1 MSLAFAGTYNE
12 ERLSRLRQSKRTDEM
27 NCAQRPDVTL
37 QGSSNTFNG
46 ADREIFEACRDG
58 DIRRVKKLVTAKNAN
73 ARDSIGRRS
82 TPLHFAAGFGRK
94 EVVTYLISM
103 GASVGARDEGGL
115 VPLHNACSFGHAA
128 VTRLLIKSGADPNA
142 LDHWGFSPLH
152 EAALKGKV
160 DVCIALLQ
168 SGANPN
174 VRNLDGKTPLD
185 LADSNSRAVLTGE
198 YRKDELLEAARSGN
212 EELLMSLLT
221 PLNVNI
227 HADDGRKSTPLHL
240 AAGYNRTQ
248 IVKLLLQY
256 FADVH
261 VQDKGGLVPL
271 HNACSYGHL
280 EVTELLIKYGANVN
294 ALDLWQFSPLHEAAS
309 KGRIDVCSCL
319 LAHGADPT
327 VKNSNGKTAI
337 DLASSAELRELL
349 QTEYEGHCLLDA
361 CHRGDLSKFKR
372 HLSMSTVKFRNPY
385 TGENALHILCNASPV
400 PDMFMVKAVVAAGV
414 NVNERNKNLLS
425 PLHIAADRGCI
436 ELINLLI
443 ENGAN
448 VNLLDGLG
456 QTSLHR
462 CTKLNLPEACKLLLD
477 KGVDASIVNLHGLT
491 ACQLATGATAELIG
505 EHPAVVSKSTRRSIE
520 RQMLEA
526 SKAGDLQSVKR
537 IVQHSAD
544 SDSVLNCRDV
554 DGRNS
559 TPLHFA
565 AGYNRFDVVKFLVE
579 SGANLHARDKGGLEP
594 LHNACSYGHYEVTDL
609 LIKNGADVNA
619 CDLWKFTPL
628 HEAAANGKFD
638 ICKLLLAHGAD
649 CSLTNRDGET
659 PLDLVKD
666 SSSDV
671 ADLLRGDVA
680 ILEAAKRGEVDK
692 LRKLVT
698 ADNVNCHDVKGRN
711 STPLHL
717 AAGYNNYEAA
727 EFLIEKGA
735 DVNAKDRGG
744 LIPLHNAASYGH
756 FEIGQ
761 LLVQHGAQANAQD
774 LWGFTPLHE
783 ASQKGRFQLVTFLL
797 SHGAD
802 PTIRNHDNQIPLDL
816 ATAED
821 VRILLQDAMPASY
834 RLNCPQVTA
843 TEEEGNA
850 CVDAPGMSTSNSD
863 SKASNGTGEASSP
876 RSWLHQERD
885 KPLAEMDVPLF
896 LKSVDLECLQALFKK
911 EQITMDVLV
920 EMSQEDLKAIG
931 LTTYGIRRRLMRSIE
946 KLTIGQPV
954 GCTMPGFPPSPSGS
968 VGTVLV
974 PLARDHI
981 EFMAVEDE
989 MQSTIVQHQSAACAG
1004 GLFFK
1009 YSVVKVDKVFN
1020 RRLWEKYIRRRD
1032 DVAEENSGQHN
1043 EKLLFHGSPFVH
1055 AIVQKGF
1062 DERHAYIGGMFG
1074 AGIYFA
1080 EHSSKSNQY
1089 VHGIGGGTGCLAHK
1103 DKSCYVCLRY
1113 LLLCRVTL
1121 GKTFVHSAAMKLA
1134 HAPPGH
1140 HSILGRPSTAGLAY
1154 PEYVIYRGE
1163 QAYPE
1168 YLITYQ
1174 IVKPADDD
1182 CAEDSSCDDQSR
1194 VSDHMPRRGS
1204 GSSACSIDEDLSSSE
1219 SEEEM
1224 NVSIDFVANYPT
1236 KQDANCIAAF
1246 LGELFPEDKIDLTQ
1260 LALEVSKL
1268 DSVGSVFRFAVDDT
1282 DEQGRSDLDKLMCD
1296 TLLTGVVSAIQLS
1309 RSTPSL
1315 AGVVDFL
1322 IEKCNASSAEEST
1335 KETCV
1340 QLLESCDKLLFL
1352 LNERLNKMPPKMA
1365 AVALNALLEEL
1376 EKAKVEY
1383 NHVVTITKPVQTE
1396 TRDGPNCNPGQSG
1409 ASSDRG
1415 EVYPFVEELQFELHS
1430 DMRFDYEYVHK
1441 EQAGSASESNEQED
1455 GEQFSRVIIM
1465 KKQEFVDAVGAIHGL
1480 YCSE

>member
-1 MSLAFAGTYNE
+1 
-12 ERLSRLRQSKRTDEM
+12 M
-27 NCAQRPDVTL
+27 NRSQRPEVTL
-37 QGSSNTFNG
+37 QGSPKSFSN

-58 DIRRVKKLVTAKNAN
+58 DIRRVKKLVSAKNAN
-73 ARDSIGRRS
+73 IRDSIGRKS

-94 EVVTYLISM
+94 EVVTYLISV
-103 GASVGARDEGGL
+103 GATVGARDEGGL

-142 LDHWGFSPLH
+142 VDHWGFSPLH

-174 VRNLDGKTPLD
+174 IRNLDGKTPFD

-309 KGRIDVCSCL
+309 KGRVEVCSCL

-327 VKNSNGKTAI
+327 VENSNGKTAI
-337 DLASSAELRELL
+337 DLASSVELRQLL
-349 QTEYEGHCLLDA
+349 QSTTCSVFLAFFGRIHILDEYEGHCLLTA
-361 CHRGDLSKFKR
+361 CQKGDLAKFKR
-372 HLSMSTVKFRNPY
+372 YLSESTVNFRNPY
-385 TGENALHILCNASPV
+385 TGENALHILCNASR
-400 PDMFMVKAVVAAGV
+400 DADLFMVKALVAAGV

-425 PLHIAADRGCI
+425 PLHMAADRGCT
-436 ELINLLI
+436 ELINILI

-456 QTSLHR
+456 QTCLHR
-462 CTKLNLPEACKLLLD
+462 CTKRNLSEACKLLLD
-477 KGVDASIVNLHGLT
+477 KGVDASIVNLHGFT
-491 ACQLATGATAELIG
+491 AGQLATGSTAE
-505 EHPAVVSKSTRRSIE
+505 SIE

-526 SKAGDLQSVKR
+526 AKAGDLQSVKR
-537 IVQHSAD
+537 ILKLSTDCD
-544 SDSVLNCRDV
+544 SILNCRDV
-554 DGRNS
+554 EGRNS

-565 AGYNRFDVVKFLVE
+565 AGYNRLEVVKYLVE

-594 LHNACSYGHYEVTDL
+594 LHNACSYGHYEVTEL
-609 LIKNGADVNA
+609 LIQNGADVNA

-638 ICKLLLAHGAD
+638 ICKLLLSHGAD
-649 CSLTNRDGET
+649 RSLVNRDGET
-659 PLDLVKD
+659 ALDLVKD
-666 SSSDV
+666 SNSDI

-680 ILEAAKRGEVDK
+680 ILEAAKRGE
-692 LRKLVT
+692 L
-698 ADNVNCHDVKGRN
+698 DNLFCCCEL
-711 STPLHL
+711 PLSIEPL
-717 AAGYNNYEAA
+717 SLAGYNNYEVA
-727 EFLIEKGA
+727 EFLIQKGA

-761 LLVQHGAQANAQD
+761 LLIQHGALANAQD

-783 ASQKGRFQLVTFLL
+783 ASQKGRFQLVSFLL

-821 VRILLQDAMPASY
+821 VRILLQDAMPTTY
-834 RLNCPQVTA
+834 RTGSSPVANSKEESEHDFGMPNSNSSPKRPSCNSAPALKNCPR
-843 TEEEGNA
+843 N
-850 CVDAPGMSTSNSD
+850 
-863 SKASNGTGEASSP
+863 
-876 RSWLHQERD
+876 WLHQERD
-885 KPLAEMDVPLF
+885 KPLAEMDVSLF
-896 LKSVDLECLQALFKK
+896 LKSIDLECLQPLLMQEQVLFVMLNFL
-911 EQITMDVLV
+911 ITMDVLV
-920 EMSQEDLKAIG
+920 EMSQEDLIAIG
-931 LTTYGIRRRLMRSIE
+931 LTSYGVRHRLMRSIE

-954 GCTMPGFPPSPSGS
+954 GCTMPGFPPCSSGF
-968 VGTVLV
+968 VGTMLV
-974 PLARDHI
+974 PLAKDHI

-989 MQSTIVQHQSAACAG
+989 VIIDFFKNKNPINSLRHMQSTIVQHQSAVCAG
-1004 GLFFK
+1004 GLFDK
-1009 YSVVKVDKVFN
+1009 YNVVKVDKVFN
-1020 RRLWEKYIRRRD
+1020 RRLWERYIRRRD

-1121 GKTFVHSAAMKLA
+1121 GKSFVHSASMKLA

-1140 HSILGRPSTAGLAY
+1140 HSILGRPSSAGLAY

-1163 QAYPE
+1163 QANFFPYGAYPE
-1168 YLITYQ
+1168 YLVTYQ
-1174 IVKPADDD
+1174 IIKPEKDKTAD
-1182 CAEDSSCDDQSR
+1182 A
-1194 VSDHMPRRGS
+1194 
-1204 GSSACSIDEDLSSSE
+1204 SSS
-1219 SEEEM
+1219 
-1224 NVSIDFVANYPT
+1224 VD
-1236 KQDANCIAAF
+1236 
-1246 LGELFPEDKIDLTQ
+1246 DLT
-1260 LALEVSKL
+1260 V
-1268 DSVGSVFRFAVDDT
+1268 
-1282 DEQGRSDLDKLMCD
+1282 C
-1296 TLLTGVVSAIQLS
+1296 
-1309 RSTPSL
+1309 P
-1315 AGVVDFL
+1315 
-1322 IEKCNASSAEEST
+1322 
-1335 KETCV
+1335 
-1340 QLLESCDKLLFL
+1340 
-1352 LNERLNKMPPKMA
+1352 
-1365 AVALNALLEEL
+1365 
-1376 EKAKVEY
+1376 
-1383 NHVVTITKPVQTE
+1383 
-1396 TRDGPNCNPGQSG
+1396 
-1409 ASSDRG
+1409 
-1415 EVYPFVEELQFELHS
+1415 
-1430 DMRFDYEYVHK
+1430 
-1441 EQAGSASESNEQED
+1441 
-1455 GEQFSRVIIM
+1455 
-1465 KKQEFVDAVGAIHGL
+1465 
-1480 YCSE
+1480 

>member
-1 MSLAFAGTYNE
+1 
-12 ERLSRLRQSKRTDEM
+12 M
-27 NCAQRPDVTL
+27 NRSQRPEVTL
-37 QGSSNTFNG
+37 QGSPKSFNS

-58 DIRRVKKLVTAKNAN
+58 DIRRVKKLVSAKNAN
-73 ARDSIGRRS
+73 IRDSIGRKS

-94 EVVTYLISM
+94 EVVTYLISI
-103 GASVGARDEGGL
+103 GAAVGARDEGGL

-142 LDHWGFSPLH
+142 VDHWGFSPLH

-174 VRNLDGKTPLD
+174 IRNLDGKTPLD

-294 ALDLWQFSPLHEAAS
+294 ALDLWQFGPLHEAAS
-309 KGRIDVCSCL
+309 KGRVEVCSCL

-327 VKNSNGKTAI
+327 VENSNGKTAI
-337 DLASSAELRELL
+337 DLASSVELRELL
-349 QTEYEGHCLLDA
+349 QNEYEGHCLLTA
-361 CHRGDLSKFKR
+361 CQKGDLANFKR
-372 HLSMSTVKFRNPY
+372 YLSESTVNFRNPY
-385 TGENALHILCNASPV
+385 TGENALHILCNASR
-400 PDMFMVKAVVAAGV
+400 DTDLFMVKALVAAGV

-425 PLHIAADRGCI
+425 PLHMAADRGCI

-443 ENGAN
+443 ESGAN

-462 CTKLNLPEACKLLLD
+462 CTKRNLSEACKLLLD
-477 KGVDASIVNLHGLT
+477 KGVDASIVNLHGFT
-491 ACQLATGATAELIG
+491 AGQLATGSTAELIG

-526 SKAGDLQSVKR
+526 AKAGDLQSVKR
-537 IVQHSAD
+537 ILKLSTDGD
-544 SDSVLNCRDV
+544 SILNCRDV
-554 DGRNS
+554 EGRNS

-565 AGYNRFDVVKFLVE
+565 AGYNRLEVVRFLVE

-594 LHNACSYGHYEVTDL
+594 LHNACSYGHYEVTEL
-609 LIKNGADVNA
+609 LIQNGADVNA

-638 ICKLLLAHGAD
+638 ICKLLLSHGAD
-649 CSLTNRDGET
+649 RSLVNRDGET

-666 SSSDV
+666 SNSDI
-671 ADLLRGDVA
+671 ADLLKGDVA
-680 ILEAAKRGEVDK
+680 ILEAAKRGELDK
-692 LRKLVT
+692 LRKLIT
-698 ADNVNCHDVKGRN
+698 AGNVNCHDEKGRN

-717 AAGYNNYEAA
+717 AGMFFIASFHCLSNRFPLAGYNNYEVA
-727 EFLIEKGA
+727 EFLIQKGA

-761 LLVQHGAQANAQD
+761 LLIQHGALANAQD

-783 ASQKGRFQLVTFLL
+783 ASQKGRFQLVSFLL

-821 VRILLQDAMPASY
+821 VRILLQDAMPATY
-834 RLNCPQVTA
+834 RTSSSPATSSKEECDHDFAMLN
-843 TEEEGNA
+843 
-850 CVDAPGMSTSNSD
+850 
-863 SKASNGTGEASSP
+863 SNGSSNKTSGSSATTFKSCP
-876 RSWLHQERD
+876 RNWLHQERD
-885 KPLAEMDVPLF
+885 KPLAEMDVSLF
-896 LKSVDLECLQALFKK
+896 LKSIDLECLQPLFKQ

-920 EMSQEDLKAIG
+920 EMSQDDLIAIG
-931 LTTYGIRRRLMRSIE
+931 LTSYGVRHRLMRSIE

-954 GCTMPGFPPSPSGS
+954 GCTMPGFPPCPSGF
-968 VGTVLV
+968 VGTMLV
-974 PLARDHI
+974 PLAKDHI

-989 MQSTIVQHQSAACAG
+989 MQSTIVQHQSAVCAG
-1004 GLFFK
+1004 GLFDK
-1009 YSVVKVDKVFN
+1009 YNVVKIDKVFN
-1020 RRLWEKYIRRRD
+1020 RRLWERYIRRRD

-1121 GKTFVHSAAMKLA
+1121 GKSFVHSASMKLA

-1140 HSILGRPSTAGLAY
+1140 HSILGRPSSTGLAY
-1154 PEYVIYRGE
+1154 PEY
-1163 QAYPE
+1163 AYPE
-1168 YLITYQ
+1168 YLVTYQ
-1174 IVKPADDD
+1174 IVKPESDNSAD
-1182 CAEDSSCDDQSR
+1182 A
-1194 VSDHMPRRGS
+1194 
-1204 GSSACSIDEDLSSSE
+1204 SSS
-1219 SEEEM
+1219 
-1224 NVSIDFVANYPT
+1224 
-1236 KQDANCIAAF
+1236 
-1246 LGELFPEDKIDLTQ
+1246 
-1260 LALEVSKL
+1260 
-1268 DSVGSVFRFAVDDT
+1268 VDD
-1282 DEQGRSDLDKLMCD
+1282 
-1296 TLLTGVVSAIQLS
+1296 
-1309 RSTPSL
+1309 L
-1315 AGVVDFL
+1315 AV
-1322 IEKCNASSAEEST
+1322 C
-1335 KETCV
+1335 
-1340 QLLESCDKLLFL
+1340 
-1352 LNERLNKMPPKMA
+1352 P
-1365 AVALNALLEEL
+1365 
-1376 EKAKVEY
+1376 
-1383 NHVVTITKPVQTE
+1383 
-1396 TRDGPNCNPGQSG
+1396 
-1409 ASSDRG
+1409 
-1415 EVYPFVEELQFELHS
+1415 
-1430 DMRFDYEYVHK
+1430 
-1441 EQAGSASESNEQED
+1441 
-1455 GEQFSRVIIM
+1455 
-1465 KKQEFVDAVGAIHGL
+1465 
-1480 YCSE
+1480 